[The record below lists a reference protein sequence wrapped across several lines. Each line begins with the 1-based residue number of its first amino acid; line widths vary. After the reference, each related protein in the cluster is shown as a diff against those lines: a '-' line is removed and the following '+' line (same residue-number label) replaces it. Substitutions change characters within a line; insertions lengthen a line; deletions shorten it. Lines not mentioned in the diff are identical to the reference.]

1 MNLLLF
7 EEYIK
12 INLKSPKKKSIKQQY
27 KSKKS
32 FNGNLILE
40 SRNIN
45 EMLAHVHLT
54 YSHDH

>member
-1 MNLLLF
+1 MSLILF

-12 INLKSPKKKSIKQQY
+12 INLKSAKKRALSSSTNLKR
-27 KSKKS
+27 
-32 FNGNLILE
+32 GNLVLE

-45 EMLAHVHLT
+45 EMLAHIHLT